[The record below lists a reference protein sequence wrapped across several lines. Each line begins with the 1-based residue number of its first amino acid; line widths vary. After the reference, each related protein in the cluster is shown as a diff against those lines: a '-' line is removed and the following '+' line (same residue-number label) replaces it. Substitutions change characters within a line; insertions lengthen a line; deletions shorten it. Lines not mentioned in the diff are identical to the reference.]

1 MNFCLL
7 RIVTHSVI
15 LQIASQLKLTHKIS
29 FFWYRLMYSNQN
41 LELAL
46 HSLPIIIQ
54 ELLQKWLLGIC
65 ITTCLLGL
73 SVFFQIART
82 LYTILP
88 GWEKRLL
95 ILSVEFHWS
104 WLSVLET
111 YSGPSIYTLPWK
123 NICDLLQRM
132 QMLALPNKF
141 WFLWIFIRGYC
152 KIRSY
157 SHMILMFSISL
168 LCVF

>member
-1 MNFCLL
+1 
-7 RIVTHSVI
+7 
-15 LQIASQLKLTHKIS
+15 
-29 FFWYRLMYSNQN
+29 MYSNQN

-111 YSGPSIYTLPWK
+111 YSGPSIYTLPWN

-132 QMLALPNKF
+132 HMLALRLYQISF
-141 WFLWIFIRGYC
+141 DFFV
-152 KIRSY
+152 
-157 SHMILMFSISL
+157 SL
-168 LCVF
+168 LEGIVRYVHIPTWYLCLVSHCFVFFNLYIDLPQKRKKRIFLSEASW